1 MKSILIKKPKTIST
15 CFNHCRVRFL
25 NENFNLFASIP
36 TANWWGRRYVRG
48 VRYLPITIAARS
60 GAEAQNAR
68 LLSQRHYSFRKSI
81 RQRFFELEKK

>member
-1 MKSILIKKPKTIST
+1 MKILIFSSQFPPEIGG
-15 CFNHCRVRFL
+15 
-25 NENFNLFASIP
+25 A
-36 TANWWGRRYVRG
+36 GGYVRG

-60 GAEAQNAR
+60 GDEAQNVR